1 MSVQLSGRVVTS
13 EAVSGARVPEAT
25 RLLGVEG
32 SERSQFLLRAITP
45 DESLVY
51 GVRPMGPG
59 LRAGQ
64 LAEGPL
70 AHVHG
75 VKPSEWVSFTK
86 DLAVAQA
93 RAARTGGTVIEVN
106 MRYATGEVL
115 DLSAGWRGNPALMER
130 LRSLG
135 ATQRQILSPRLE
147 GFTLRDQEV
156 LLKGFVSPD
165 GIYGVP

>member
-1 MSVQLSGRVVTS
+1 MGL
-13 EAVSGARVPEAT
+13 
-25 RLLGVEG
+25 EG
-32 SERSQFLLRAITP
+32 GERSQFLLRAITP
-45 DESLVY
+45 DEGLVY

-59 LRAGQ
+59 LKAGQ

-115 DLSAGWRGNPALMER
+115 DLSAGWRSNPALIDR

-135 ATQRQILSPRLE
+135 ATPRQILSPRLE
-147 GFTLRDQEV
+147 GFVVRDQEV
-156 LLKGFVSPD
+156 LLKGFVSPE